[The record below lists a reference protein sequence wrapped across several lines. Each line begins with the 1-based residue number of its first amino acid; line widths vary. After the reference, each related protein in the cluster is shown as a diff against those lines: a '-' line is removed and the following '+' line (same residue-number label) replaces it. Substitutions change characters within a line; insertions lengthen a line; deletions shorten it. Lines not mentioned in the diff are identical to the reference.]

1 MYGANSMEE
10 FLALLKECFADPKEF
25 YNVVLVFEKD
35 PLFRSMLKASLESES
50 YAVIS
55 KSSFRN
61 IDRRADVLV
70 TKIDEYNLEKVQRI
84 REKYS
89 ADELHILA
97 LVPNDLFEKTYN
109 SLRKVALMPSYVSF
123 EDIVDNIN
131 HYWKDTLFNRLK
143 KDLPLYADSFVSII
157 EESLYEHDFE
167 VLQER
172 VHVMQAFLPE
182 DKRTWNIISKIFAY
196 AQKNK
201 VEIPE
206 VQVSYSDVISTDD
219 VSKPRLHDKL
229 AGIAFG
235 VCFKKFSDE
244 MRAKTEYEW
253 LQGINEKNKA
263 KAWGRGIQI
272 NAPKVGGDLEKR
284 DNEIYLAELF
294 IKGPTLRELSSQLT
308 EAEKKGDLFAKYFKR
323 AVFFEM
329 NKYLALLQENPI
341 DLEKKIKTP
350 FAEFTKQSLID
361 NLKFFNLEKTIKEKP
376 HLVETLE
383 LCIDSF
389 YETLE
394 PFEPVPFVDNSAGN
408 IMFRVLGNANAT
420 LKDIKD
426 KFDDTDLIK
435 TSLSP
440 DDVYVFVKRKFFSID
455 FNKTFFQT
463 HFIEDLRHGYPNLE
477 ISEEERKVFDYHFLL
492 WRKKAKLIKKSN
504 EITEEEQKI
513 DEVLANFISYTLSE
527 ADFKFVENE
536 CKADLAA
543 FNDAEPV
550 IRFYRSAYWFNH
562 LLKKYLPKEHKKF
575 KEAYE
580 EMSGLF
586 YEKNKSIL
594 TTNLIKFKENLSK
607 FFETHEEN
615 SSTNLLQRSFVQPKV
630 INEELY
636 DYLPK
641 ENVNIFVKY
650 ANALI
655 TFGYNELNY
664 EQNLEF
670 YFDESYDAISTII
683 KSLSQKYASQMPS
696 LKSLERYAEFIKKLR
711 EENINENDEKR
722 LMLRYAS
729 ARVIKYVMDVVRDKI
744 KTGNK
749 KGINYSKLIKTPIR
763 TNWTFSDS

>member
-1 MYGANSMEE
+1 
-10 FLALLKECFADPKEF
+10 
-25 YNVVLVFEKD
+25 
-35 PLFRSMLKASLESES
+35 
-50 YAVIS
+50 
-55 KSSFRN
+55 
-61 IDRRADVLV
+61 
-70 TKIDEYNLEKVQRI
+70 
-84 REKYS
+84 
-89 ADELHILA
+89 
-97 LVPNDLFEKTYN
+97 
-109 SLRKVALMPSYVSF
+109 
-123 EDIVDNIN
+123 
-131 HYWKDTLFNRLK
+131 
-143 KDLPLYADSFVSII
+143 
-157 EESLYEHDFE
+157 
-167 VLQER
+167 
-172 VHVMQAFLPE
+172 
-182 DKRTWNIISKIFAY
+182 
-196 AQKNK
+196 
-201 VEIPE
+201 
-206 VQVSYSDVISTDD
+206 
-219 VSKPRLHDKL
+219 
-229 AGIAFG
+229 
-235 VCFKKFSDE
+235 
-244 MRAKTEYEW
+244 
-253 LQGINEKNKA
+253 
-263 KAWGRGIQI
+263 
-272 NAPKVGGDLEKR
+272 
-284 DNEIYLAELF
+284 
-294 IKGPTLRELSSQLT
+294 
-308 EAEKKGDLFAKYFKR
+308 
-323 AVFFEM
+323 
-329 NKYLALLQENPI
+329 
-341 DLEKKIKTP
+341 
-350 FAEFTKQSLID
+350 
-361 NLKFFNLEKTIKEKP
+361 
-376 HLVETLE
+376 
-383 LCIDSF
+383 
-389 YETLE
+389 
-394 PFEPVPFVDNSAGN
+394 
-408 IMFRVLGNANAT
+408 
-420 LKDIKD
+420 
-426 KFDDTDLIK
+426 
-435 TSLSP
+435 
-440 DDVYVFVKRKFFSID
+440 
-455 FNKTFFQT
+455 
-463 HFIEDLRHGYPNLE
+463 
-477 ISEEERKVFDYHFLL
+477 HFLL

-513 DEVLANFISYTLSE
+513 DEVLANFVSYTFSE

-536 CKADLAA
+536 CKADLVA

-562 LLKKYLPKEHKKF
+562 LLKKYLPKERKKF

-580 EMSGLF
+580 KMSGLF

-594 TTNLIKFKENLSK
+594 TTNLIKFKKNLSK